1 MMFRPLPDRK
11 CGNGRGALRKA
22 CFGLDCRCDGKAPV
36 MFSEQIELRGH
47 IIDSLILPKVLDE
60 ILTHGGTFSIR
71 EMRVGKQR
79 HDASYACIDVFG
91 SSPETVDAM
100 VKHLRQHGAEVVE
113 RKDVQLAEAPAD
125 GVFPDGFYVTTN
137 QQTFVHL
144 NGQPIEVR
152 PATMD
157 CAIAVDAAQ
166 REASAVKFHQVRKG
180 MKIAVGHHGIRVM
193 PLERSL
199 ERKSV
204 FEFMASNVSSEKPK
218 SAIIREIASEIRL
231 AKQSGGKILVVG
243 GPAIVH
249 TGAGEHFEKLIEWGY
264 VNLLFAGNALAA
276 HDVEQALYGTSLG
289 VYLIEGALADEGHE
303 NHMRAINT
311 IRGAGGIAAAVQ
323 KGMLR
328 QGIMHRCVKHNIDF
342 VLAGSIRDDGPLPD
356 VITNV
361 VEAQKIMRAKLE
373 GVTIALMMGT
383 MLHSIAVGNLL
394 PAHVKTI
401 CVDINP
407 SVVTKLTD
415 RGSFQAIG
423 LVTDLEP
430 FLREL
435 TDFLARDQ
443 NGETSGHAPTAAV
456 PA

>member
-1 MMFRPLPDRK
+1 
-11 CGNGRGALRKA
+11 
-22 CFGLDCRCDGKAPV
+22 

-60 ILTHGGTFSIR
+60 ILTNGGSFSIR
-71 EMRVGKQR
+71 EINIGKQR

-91 SSPETVDAM
+91 PSPEVVDDL
-100 VKHLRQHGAEVVE
+100 VRRLRQHGAEVVE
-113 RKDVQLAEAPAD
+113 QKDVALVPAPAD
-125 GVFPDGFYVTTN
+125 GVFPDGFYVSTN

-144 NGQPIEVR
+144 AGRWIEAL

-157 CAIAVDAAQ
+157 CGIAVDV
-166 REASAVKFHQVRKG
+166 EKKTASTVKFSQVHKG
-180 MKIAVGHHGIRVM
+180 MSLAVGHHGIRVV
-193 PLERSL
+193 PVQRST
-199 ERKSV
+199 ERKSL

-218 SAIIREIASEIRL
+218 SAVIREIAEEIR
-231 AKQSGGKILVVG
+231 AARKSGGKMLVVA
-243 GPAIVH
+243 GPAVVH
-249 TGAGEHFEKLIEWGY
+249 TGAGEHVEKMIEWGY

-276 HDVEQALYGTSLG
+276 HDIEQALYGTSLG
-289 VYLIEGALADEGHE
+289 VYLVKGALADEGHE

-311 IRGAGGIAAAVQ
+311 IRAAGGIAQAVA
-323 KGMLR
+323 KGVLR
-328 QGIMHRCVKHNIDF
+328 QGIMHSCVRHNIDF

-356 VITNV
+356 VITDALA
-361 VEAQKIMRAKLE
+361 AQKAMRAKIE

-415 RGSFQAIG
+415 RGTFQAIG
-423 LVTDLEP
+423 LVTDIEP

-435 TDFLARDQ
+435 TEFLAK
-443 NGETSGHAPTAAV
+443 
-456 PA
+456 